1 MSSICWSQSSACAK
15 TIITFGVSYFISIRL
30 WFGFVSSSFH
40 TAIITS
46 THCLLSLSSFTL
58 VVVHTFFMHFN
69 ILEFF
74 DNILDPNNFHVY
86 VPVDERETEDDK
98 IKPRKHFSGIF
109 INSSSINIEN
119 VKKVHHQSLQKIS
132 WSSHGRMRFS
142 L

>member
-1 MSSICWSQSSACAK
+1 MVW
-15 TIITFGVSYFISIRL
+15 FRL
-30 WFGFVSSSFH
+30 IFLPHSNYH
-40 TAIITS
+40 Q
-46 THCLLSLSSFTL
+46 HSLSAVAFEFHFG
-58 VVVHTFFMHFN
+58 VHTFFMHFN

-119 VKKVHHQSLQKIS
+119 VKKVHHQSVQKIS